1 MHVSSTRRER
11 TDPGRRRAWLL
22 GPVVALA
29 LLALPGC
36 ATRSVY
42 HNIVTRHSIEVELM
56 RQVRGFST
64 QKLGHDHPAIIS
76 SARLVNILGALEVE
90 VRDERGAVRQPAI
103 HRDIL
108 EETAEVLSEAL
119 AQAGPDEEVAIKAIR
134 KEARIG
140 ILHRKFLTTFL
151 AHVDD
156 DQLYISLRRV
166 EWQIPRAEEKKRL
179 PNPSRDRKVMD
190 FRVVTAEPI
199 YFAGVQDVEID
210 WRNDVFRNAF
220 RMPGSTGGEKRR
232 REVLE
237 SIPVPKEE
245 LRTEGGS
252 GTSIEDLSPEQLRA
266 LADLEEERRAGRMTE
281 NDYQRARRQLLRSR

>member
-1 MHVSSTRRER
+1 MGLS
-11 TDPGRRRAWLL
+11 GLFL
-22 GPVVALA
+22 ALA
-29 LLALPGC
+29 LFVAPGC
-36 ATRSVY
+36 ATRAVY
-42 HNIVTRHSIEVELM
+42 HNVVKLPSVEVELV
-56 RQVRGFST
+56 RQVRGFKTES
-64 QKLGHDHPAIIS
+64 LGYEHPAIIS

-90 VRDERGAVRQPAI
+90 VRDERGAVRQPAFAPE
-103 HRDIL
+103 L
-108 EETAEVLSEAL
+108 LVETAEALSTGLAEA
-119 AQAGPDEEVAIKAIR
+119 GSDEAVAVKAIR
-134 KEARIG
+134 KEARMG

-156 DQLYISLRRV
+156 GQLFIALRRV
-166 EWQIPRAEEKKRL
+166 EWPIPRAEESKRL
-179 PNPSRDRKVMD
+179 PNPILDRKVMD

-210 WRNDVFRNAF
+210 WRSDVFRTAF
-220 RMPGSTGGEKRR
+220 RMPGNTGGERRR

-245 LRTEGGS
+245 LSSEGES
-252 GTSIEDLSPEQLRA
+252 GTSFENLSPEKLRA